1 MITGL
6 VVNEGDVIRIHTA
19 AGAGYGDPRQ
29 RPREL
34 VQDDVANGY
43 VTPALAQEVY
53 GLDG

>member
-6 VVNEGDVIRIHTA
+6 VVNEGDLIRIHTA
-19 AGAGYGDPRQ
+19 AGAGYGDPRR

-43 VTPALAQEVY
+43 VTRAVAREVY
-53 GLDG
+53 GLEG